1 MDVFP
6 FCPNRHC
13 SFHDKAPEHTWFSRY
28 GSYLTQAFGIVNR
41 FRCSSCGTT
50 FSRQTFSIQYYAK
63 KLVDLAAVFERH
75 CEAQSGRAIAR
86 SLGLSPASIQNRLDR
101 LARQALAVH
110 ASLRPLASPHE
121 EVCVDGFVSFDV
133 SQFFPNELT
142 FSITSHSRFILDL
155 SHASRRRSGPMTE
168 PQRLKA
174 SALYARWKPEPRA
187 IARTFR
193 DILDSLAIDR
203 PPSPL
208 HPLLIISDDKP
219 EYHHVLIRHS
229 LFLTQDQAHRVV
241 HRTVDSRLPRTW
253 NNPLFAS
260 NYLDRELRKDSANHR
275 RESTCFTR
283 NVANGLSR
291 LACYIAWHNYRK
303 RYLIKAPVTDPR
315 VHAEA
320 AGIPSSLIGAAMKS
334 FFLSRAFFSK
344 TRLSNPMKR
353 IWRKEFLT
361 PGKTGKDYLPA
372 YALG

>member
-1 MDVFP
+1 MDDFP
-6 FCPNRHC
+6 FCPNPHC
-13 SFHDKAPEHTWFSRY
+13 SFHDKAPGHPWFSRH
-28 GSYLTQAFGIVNR
+28 GSYLTKAFGAVNR
-41 FRCSSCGTT
+41 FRCSSCGAT
-50 FSRQTFSIQYYAK
+50 FSRQTFSVHYYAK
-63 KLVDLAAVFERH
+63 KPVDLAALFERH
-75 CEAQSGRAIAR
+75 CEAQSERAIAR
-86 SLGLSPASIQNRLDR
+86 SLGLSPASVQNRLDR
-101 LARQALAVH
+101 LARQALALH
-110 ASLRPLASPHE
+110 ASLRPLANPHE

-142 FSITSHSRFILDL
+142 FSITSTSRFILDL
-155 SHASRRRSGPMTE
+155 SHASRRRSGPLTQ

-174 SALYARWKPEPRA
+174 SALYARWIPEPRA

-193 DILDSLAIDR
+193 DILDSLAFDR
-203 PPSPL
+203 PPSAQ
-208 HPLLIISDDKP
+208 HPLVIISDEKP
-219 EYHHVLIRHS
+219 DYHHVLTRHS
-229 LFLTQDQAHRVV
+229 LFLAQDEAHRIV

-275 RESTCFTR
+275 RESACFTR

-303 RYLIKAPVTDPR
+303 RYLIKARVADAR

-320 AGIPSSLIGAAMKS
+320 AGIPSSLIGAAMRS
-334 FFLSRAFFSK
+334 FFSLRAFFSK

-353 IWRKEFLT
+353 IWLKEFPT
-361 PGKTGKDYLPA
+361 PGKSGKDYLPA